1 MRFLVADRLY
11 DVHCHLAKRGY
22 KISGDLL
29 RDPIHINIGNIDE
42 LAANNPSHR

>member
-1 MRFLVADRLY
+1 MYTATWPKEVT
-11 DVHCHLAKRGY
+11 

-42 LAANNPSHR
+42 LAANNPSQR